1 MTWAPI
7 IQGREIAAWHLGP
20 RRTLRL
26 PTGLR
31 TESDV
36 CSVTVQEEAGWVQPR
51 IQTRGGLYPPY
62 ALPNSPA
69 GFSVA
74 LQNPTEFCSS
84 PSMATF
90 YPMVRDSETASLLLS
105 LFKTSCSLVSLVP
118 WPTGTAQLLFHNTVP
133 LSWSTLECQGAAPIG
148 YQSRYL

>member
-7 IQGREIAAWHLGP
+7 IHRREIAAWHLGP
-20 RRTLRL
+20 GRTLRL

-74 LQNPTEFCSS
+74 LLNPTEFCSS
-84 PSMATF
+84 PSMAIF
-90 YPMVRDSETASLLLS
+90 YPMVRDLRRPACCCHCSKPPAALLAWFLGLQGLHS
-105 LFKTSCSLVSLVP
+105 FSFTTLFPCP
-118 WPTGTAQLLFHNTVP
+118 GVP
-133 LSWSTLECQGAAPIG
+133 LSVKVQH
-148 YQSRYL
+148 Q